1 MKQFAS
7 IILFIYSFLWSKNDH
22 NDVQHII
29 VKYNGESIV
38 GYIDSIGY
46 DLLYYTPKDSADI
59 DSMHLRHVYYAYNNY
74 KKIFHY
80 SWSFMEN
87 IRMMVDRPA
96 TLFTSKGDTILLN
109 KVRFRPDMLQ
119 PEVFIQDTS
128 YKSELISLF
137 DIEKINTDYSIMEF
151 SVKRGFFY
159 SFYSFLIVTAIN
171 TISNMEDGRKIP
183 QIWNQFNELLPRLSL
198 VGLRDTGKAY
208 ESLSFVIPTSVLLSM
223 TYDVWKN
230 KNEFYFSPL
239 IEEKKFERN
248 MYVFSF
254 KHITKTQLSRIV
266 YKIESTNLGNKLVRL
281 FR

>member
-1 MKQFAS
+1 
-7 IILFIYSFLWSKNDH
+7 LWSKNDQ

-46 DLLYYTPKDSADI
+46 DLLYYTPKDSADT

-96 TLFTSKGDTILLN
+96 TLFTSSGDTIQLN

-151 SVKRGFFY
+151 SAKRGFFY
-159 SFYSFLIVTAIN
+159 SFYSFIFVTALSTVLKWEGDNI
-171 TISNMEDGRKIP
+171 I
-183 QIWNQFNELLPRLSL
+183 QIWNQFDELLPRLSF

-223 TYDVWKN
+223 IYDVWKN
-230 KNEFYFSPL
+230 KNEFYFTPL
-239 IEEKKFERN
+239 MEEKKFERN

-266 YKIESTNLGNKLVRL
+266 YKIEKTKFGNKLVGL

>member
-7 IILFIYSFLWSKNDH
+7 IILFIYSCLWSKNDQ

-38 GYIDSIGY
+38 GYIDSVGY
-46 DLLYYTPKDSADI
+46 DLLYYTPKDSADT

-96 TLFTSKGDTILLN
+96 TLFTSSGDTIQLN

-151 SVKRGFFY
+151 SAKRGFFY
-159 SFYSFLIVTAIN
+159 SFYSFLIATALNPAI
-171 TISNMEDGRKIP
+171 K
-183 QIWNQFNELLPRLSL
+183 WNSKRLDLEVWDQFDELLPRLSF
-198 VGLRDTGKAY
+198 VGIRDTGKAY

-223 TYDVWKN
+223 IYDVWKN
-230 KNEFYFSPL
+230 KNEFYFTPL
-239 IEEKKFERN
+239 MEEKKFERN

-266 YKIESTNLGNKLVRL
+266 YKIEKTKFGNKLVGL

>member
-7 IILFIYSFLWSKNDH
+7 IILFIYSCLWSKNDH

-46 DLLYYTPKDSADI
+46 DLLYYTPKDSADT

-96 TLFTSKGDTILLN
+96 TLFTSSGDTIQLN

-151 SVKRGFFY
+151 SAKRGFFY
-159 SFYSFLIVTAIN
+159 SFYSFLIATALNPAI
-171 TISNMEDGRKIP
+171 K
-183 QIWNQFNELLPRLSL
+183 WNSKRLGLEVWDQFDELLPRLSF

-223 TYDVWKN
+223 IYDVWKN
-230 KNEFYFSPL
+230 KNEFYFTPL
-239 IEEKKFERN
+239 MEEKKFERN

-266 YKIESTNLGNKLVRL
+266 YKIESTKFGNKLVGL

>member
-159 SFYSFLIVTAIN
+159 SFYSFLIVTALN
-171 TISNMEDGRKIP
+171 TILNMEDGRKIP

>member
-46 DLLYYTPKDSADI
+46 DLLYYTPKDSADL
-59 DSMHLRHVYYAYNNY
+59 DSIHLRHVYYAYNNY

-128 YKSELISLF
+128 SKSELISLF

-159 SFYSFLIVTAIN
+159 SFYSFLIVTALN
-171 TISNMEDGRKIP
+171 TILNMEDGRKIP

-254 KHITKTQLSRIV
+254 KHITKTQLLRIV

>member
-7 IILFIYSFLWSKNDH
+7 IILFIYSCLWSKNDH

-119 PEVFIQDTS
+119 PEVFIQDTR
-128 YKSELISLF
+128 YKSELIS
-137 DIEKINTDYSIMEF
+137 T
-151 SVKRGFFY
+151 
-159 SFYSFLIVTAIN
+159 
-171 TISNMEDGRKIP
+171 
-183 QIWNQFNELLPRLSL
+183 
-198 VGLRDTGKAY
+198 
-208 ESLSFVIPTSVLLSM
+208 
-223 TYDVWKN
+223 
-230 KNEFYFSPL
+230 
-239 IEEKKFERN
+239 
-248 MYVFSF
+248 
-254 KHITKTQLSRIV
+254 
-266 YKIESTNLGNKLVRL
+266 
-281 FR
+281 